1 MALLGSG
8 YLPDSAGMGVSNS
21 RAHLE
26 DRELGPGEIEEE
38 TSRPGGSGKMELTL
52 LLAPGSSTASLP
64 RFQGQ
69 GGSEVPGKGRG
80 RTILVPLGGSS
91 WMPDV

>member
-1 MALLGSG
+1 
-8 YLPDSAGMGVSNS
+8 MGVSNP

-26 DRELGPGEIEEE
+26 DGELGPGEIEEKK
-38 TSRPGGSGKMELTL
+38 PAGQGGSGKMELTP
-52 LLAPGSSTASLP
+52 LLAPGSSSTTSLP

-80 RTILVPLGGSS
+80 RTTLVPLGGSS
-91 WMPDV
+91 WMPGG